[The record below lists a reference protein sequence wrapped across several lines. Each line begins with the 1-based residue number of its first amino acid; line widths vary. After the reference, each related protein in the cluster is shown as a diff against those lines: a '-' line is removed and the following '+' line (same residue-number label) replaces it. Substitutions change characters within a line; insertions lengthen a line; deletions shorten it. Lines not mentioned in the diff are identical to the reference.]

1 MISVDF
7 YNDQDKQTLA
17 INDAKQLFGEHTPY
31 TIVPTADVDQIVFYD
46 HFTEN
51 VRTALSNGCVINMSK
66 YELALFR
73 DFIAWQNW
81 LIIQDPV
88 VVAGSEEDVYVSDE
102 KDALIALN
110 NWLVDELS
118 GIPHYELNT
127 CNV

>member
-1 MISVDF
+1 MILSEIT
-7 YNDQDKQTLA
+7 KEKL
-17 INDAKQLFGEHTPY
+17 H
-31 TIVPTADVDQIVFYD
+31 DQIVFYD